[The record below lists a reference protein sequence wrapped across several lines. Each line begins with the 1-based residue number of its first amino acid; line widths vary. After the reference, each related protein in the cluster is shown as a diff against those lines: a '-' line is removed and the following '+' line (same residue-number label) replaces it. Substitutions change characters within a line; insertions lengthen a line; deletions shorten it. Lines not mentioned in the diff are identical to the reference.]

1 MTLTSEYINCYNY
14 YKIIYRNNGCCH
26 FVSSESISCSESVLL
41 GGNDGQRTKA
51 VPAVV
56 KVKTEKIDTPKVA
69 ASVKKANVGERKM
82 ASQSEAGPWRRRK
95 RTREAGSG
103 DTRTVAVAPP
113 RSTVIKLNQ
122 PRST

>member
-1 MTLTSEYINCYNY
+1 M
-14 YKIIYRNNGCCH
+14 
-26 FVSSESISCSESVLL
+26 L

-56 KVKTEKIDTPKVA
+56 KVKMEKIDAPKV

-95 RTREAGSG
+95 RTREAEAGSG
-103 DTRTVAVAPP
+103 DTRTVAIAPP